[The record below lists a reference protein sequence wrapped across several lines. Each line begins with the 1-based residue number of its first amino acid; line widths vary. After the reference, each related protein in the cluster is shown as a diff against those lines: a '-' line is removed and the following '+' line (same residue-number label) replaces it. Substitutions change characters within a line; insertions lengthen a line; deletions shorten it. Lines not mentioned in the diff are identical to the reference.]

1 MDFLRS
7 LPLDLQI
14 LAAAMVGCIVLAL
27 FSGNQKAE
35 KRYVLALVVLAAA
48 GTYRFTQDSADDASR
63 SSVAT
68 PSAPRSVT
76 PPPAH
81 KPLVSTFAR

>member
-14 LAAAMVGCIVLAL
+14 VAGLIVACVVLAL

-35 KRYVLALVVLAAA
+35 KRYVLALVVLGAA
-48 GTYRFTQDSADDASR
+48 GVYRFNEVSAEDPSR
-63 SSVAT
+63 TNVAT
-68 PSAPRSVT
+68 RSAQQPVT
-76 PPPAH
+76 PPPVH
-81 KPLVSTFAR
+81 KPLVSTSAR